1 MHITN
6 QQSQHIDKAG
16 VNQVIAKFND
26 KQYSRY
32 QTLAEKIGARLH
44 SNKAGSDFEMIEK
57 FYYHLLPVTY
67 REWMQ
72 R

>member
-6 QQSQHIDKAG
+6 QQSQHIDKAEMDR
-16 VNQVIAKFND
+16 VIAKFND
-26 KQYSRY
+26 QQYSRY
-32 QTLAEKIGARLH
+32 QALAEKIGARLH
-44 SNKAGSDFEMIEK
+44 SSKAGSDFEMIEK
-57 FYYHLLPVTY
+57 FYCHLLPLTY